1 MHALC
6 KTKTVIK
13 KSALCLVGSAILA
26 FGLCHVHAVSGVTE
40 GGVLGLSLWLY
51 RTVGLS
57 PAIGSFV
64 LTLLCYLL
72 GARALGASFI
82 IYSAIAG
89 GGFSLFYYLFDLLP
103 KMLLPLAQLPLL
115 AAVVGAAFVGIGV
128 GLCVIAGGAP
138 SGDDALAMCLSAITK
153 KDIRIFYFLS
163 DIVVLALSLTYIPF
177 KNIFYSLVTVILSG
191 QIIGWMEWGYKR
203 IFKNNVNKT

>member
-1 MHALC
+1 M
-6 KTKTVIK
+6 
-13 KSALCLVGSAILA
+13 CLVGSAVLA

-64 LTLLCYLL
+64 LTLICYLL
-72 GARALGASFI
+72 GARALGVSFI
-82 IYSAIAG
+82 AYSAVAG

-103 KMLLPLAQLPLL
+103 KLLLPLASLPLL
-115 AAVVGAAFVGIGV
+115 AAVIGAIFVGVGV

-138 SGDDALAMCLSAITK
+138 SGDDALAMSLSAMTK
-153 KDIRIFYFLS
+153 KDIRIFYLLS
-163 DIVVLALSLTYIPF
+163 DIVVLALSLTYIPI
-177 KNIFYSLVTVILSG
+177 KSIFYSFVTVILSG
-191 QIIGWMEWGYKR
+191 QIIGWIELGYERVLK
-203 IFKNNVNKT
+203 KNANKT

>member
-1 MHALC
+1 M
-6 KTKTVIK
+6 
-13 KSALCLVGSAILA
+13 CLVGSAVLA

-57 PAIGSFV
+57 PAIGAFV

-72 GARALGASFI
+72 GARALGPSFI
-82 IYSAIAG
+82 AYSAIAG
-89 GGFSLFYYLFDLLP
+89 GGFSLFYFIFDLLP
-103 KMLLPLAQLPLL
+103 EVFLSLAAAPLL
-115 AAVVGAAFVGIGV
+115 AAVIGALFVGVGV

-138 SGDDALAMCLSAITK
+138 SGDDALAMSLSSMTK

-163 DIVVLALSLTYIPF
+163 DVIVLALSLTYIPI
-177 KNIFYSLVTVILSG
+177 KSILYSFVTVILSG
-191 QIIGWMEWGYKR
+191 QIIGWMEIGYKR
-203 IFKNNVNKT
+203 LFKAKNVNNTVQTKG